1 MIEKMTSAQQ
11 NPRPS
16 QSTPIS
22 AKNPAPTQAIVEVS
36 SSQTERP
43 RSPENERNQ
52 EYQSTI
58 NRLLSVIENKFLDI
72 VILVDGSDSF
82 NQINRG
88 RKKGVVKVNG
98 HSQFLA
104 IFCLTR
110 PFHFKSTICH
120 SDDRFKT
127 TYHRMIRKR
136 CIQTV

>member
-1 MIEKMTSAQQ
+1 MYSICIPVFKGMPRVSTTTNKGQQ

-22 AKNPAPTQAIVEVS
+22 DKNPAPTQALVEVS

-43 RSPENERNQ
+43 RSPENERNH

-82 NQINRG
+82 NQINR
-88 RKKGVVKVNG
+88 
-98 HSQFLA
+98 
-104 IFCLTR
+104 
-110 PFHFKSTICH
+110 
-120 SDDRFKT
+120 DDRFKT
-127 TYHRMIRKR
+127 TYHRMIRNR
-136 CIQTV
+136 CIRTVYLTLPLQCLSQKSRDP

>member
-1 MIEKMTSAQQ
+1 MVERVIEKMTSGQQ

-22 AKNPAPTQAIVEVS
+22 DKNPAPTQALVEVS

-43 RSPENERNQ
+43 RSPENERNH

-88 RKKGVVKVNG
+88 RKK
-98 HSQFLA
+98 A
-104 IFCLTR
+104 
-110 PFHFKSTICH
+110 
-120 SDDRFKT
+120 
-127 TYHRMIRKR
+127 
-136 CIQTV
+136 